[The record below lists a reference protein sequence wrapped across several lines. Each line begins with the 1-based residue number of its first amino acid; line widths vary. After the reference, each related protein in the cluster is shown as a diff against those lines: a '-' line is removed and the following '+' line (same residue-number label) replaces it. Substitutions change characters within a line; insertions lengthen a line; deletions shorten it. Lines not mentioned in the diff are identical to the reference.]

1 MTRQDLELYIKKN
14 FIDLKKANIFLG
26 QKSSIPFSIGC
37 YEEEGV
43 WYLYEVGERQNI
55 RIVKEG
61 NEDEVIR
68 HLYYKIRGRVGG
80 TI

>member
-26 QKSSIPFSIGC
+26 QKSNTPFYSGC
-37 YEEEGV
+37 YEEAGIL
-43 WYLYEVGERQNI
+43 YLYEVGESQNI
-55 RIVKEG
+55 GIVKEG

>member
-26 QKSSIPFSIGC
+26 QKSNIPFSIGC

-43 WYLYEVGERQNI
+43 
-55 RIVKEG
+55 
-61 NEDEVIR
+61 
-68 HLYYKIRGRVGG
+68 
-80 TI
+80 

>member
-1 MTRQDLELYIKKN
+1 MVNTTRVNVRWQ
-14 FIDLKKANIFLG
+14 
-26 QKSSIPFSIGC
+26 S
-37 YEEEGV
+37 GV
-43 WYLYEVGERQNI
+43 WYLYEVGESQNI
-55 RIVKEG
+55 GIVKEG

>member
-26 QKSSIPFSIGC
+26 QKSNIPFSIGC

-43 WYLYEVGERQNI
+43 WYLYEVGESQNI
-55 RIVKEG
+55 GIVKEG